1 MYHLQ
6 RNFVVWASLVL
17 ASAMSFST
25 MTQASEIYFSEYAEP
40 VTPTNP
46 FYQRYIEIY
55 NGSDAQ
61 INLDDYAVI
70 TCKDQCANAVKYNL
84 LIRLDNRTLST
95 ERYIPAGGTYV
106 ITPMQGTKRNT
117 AIDDAAAAR
126 GFKNN
131 NLIITGN
138 DPLAL
143 VKKEDTWS
151 NDTQNWKNQ
160 QIHYTVLDVIGTPQT
175 GQSVFTGV
183 CGVNTL
189 ANITLVRKEGKQ
201 GTNSWATSKGTSA
214 SDCHWDVKPGNDF
227 SNVGTHSPGGSGDTI
242 APVIT
247 LTGDQIVEVAL
258 NGSYSDAGAT
268 ASDDTD
274 GTITGSIT
282 TVGSTPDT
290 SVPGTYAVTY
300 DVDDAAGNS
309 ASQVVRT
316 VIVSPWN
323 FDSVAH
329 GWIAANGATSA
340 TGTGAITVTIPT
352 TKGYGGSATNN
363 YPNFRLNTDA
373 NINPKAGKYVAVTMK
388 NKSPNAK
395 LALGAFTDDNAI
407 NGNGFATALSSVP
420 VSQTEFKTVYFDM
433 KTANASAKWNMTTG
447 AVVTGL
453 QMRVQFAGGTNG
465 AKAGDIEISKVVV
478 SPTNT
483 DTVAPTLSN
492 ISMVSN
498 NSDTS
503 KAKIGDTV
511 TVTFTAD
518 EPINPVVTFKSGGA
532 AVQYGVVALT
542 NSDSSKWP
550 VIKTG
555 ETWEAS
561 YTVNGADTDG
571 AITYSIDYKDTKTGT
586 ANVGTTKTGGGVSA
600 DASVPTITT
609 SSIVS
614 AVNNGVTAL
623 GSVSANET
631 VTWSI
636 PASGVSISSAGVVT
650 LDSAAN
656 YQVATSHSFTINAT
670 DSIGNVTSTGAL
682 SVSVVDAT
690 APTITSGV
698 VSSVNDGDTALGSMS
713 SNEAVTWSITGS
725 GVSISSSGA
734 VTLDSAANAG
744 SATSHSFTVTATDGS
759 GNATTTGTL
768 SVPVVDTT
776 APVIS
781 LVGNAV
787 VSLELGTAY
796 SDAGAT
802 ATDTK
807 DGTVTSSITT
817 VSDVDVNTV
826 GTYTVTYNVA
836 DVAGNTAT
844 QVTRTVNVG
853 SDTTIPVISLV
864 GSASVDVERA
874 NAYSDLG
881 ATATDNVD
889 GTITSNIVT
898 VNGVDVTT
906 SGTYTV
912 TYDVN
917 DAAGNAATQVTRV
930 VTVADTTPPG
940 LTVANL
946 NLNVADGAT
955 ALGNVSADESVT
967 WSVTGS
973 GVSISSSGSV
983 TLDSPADYL
992 VRTSYSFEITAT
1004 DAYGNFRRI
1013 PVIVVVDDITAPLFD
1028 YSGLVTSINDGGTAL
1043 GSVSSN
1049 EPVTWSISGSGV
1061 SISSEGTI
1069 TLDSPANY
1077 VEAQSHQYRVSATDK
1092 QGGAGRI
1099 GYDFI
1104 VEVIDITAP
1113 TFDYSGLLGTIYEG
1127 TTALGSMSANEPV
1140 NWTISGSGV
1149 SISSSGVVTLDSPAS
1164 YEVATFHKYR
1174 VSATDKQGGA
1184 GRTGYLWTAAVEPSA
1199 ITLVIPDDRVVKAVG
1214 YLTGVNLDP
1223 EGIAGATDGDGNA
1236 IDIVADQTG
1245 PFQSGNYDIEW
1256 SATSAGGTVSATQ
1269 SLKIHP
1275 LVNLA
1280 TAIKTT
1286 EGDSLDIEVLLSG
1299 QAADYPVTVPFAVSG
1314 TAVEGEDYSVGSTG
1328 SVTITEGTMASVSLS
1343 ITADDV
1349 AESEESV
1356 VITLGEATNAALG
1369 LSREQ
1374 VITILEENLPPQ
1386 VALQVSQD
1394 GVVGSS
1400 IAQDA
1405 GTAMINPEVDD
1416 ANATDT
1422 YTVDWTNAQ
1431 LMLPEASVVIV
1442 DGEGAGFPYEML
1454 EFDPADLTT
1463 GVYVASVDVSDG
1475 VNSVSAAVSINILA
1489 QAPVLSEETDS
1500 DGDGISDADEGAGD
1514 SDGDGIP
1521 DYEDNINVAYVA
1533 YVANT
1538 LASSTGVIQSEP
1550 GTTLML
1556 GGIALGLG
1564 NNNVMVTESEI
1575 AATENVAED
1584 QGYDYIADLIDFA
1597 VTGAE
1602 FGHSYSLVVPLTVA
1616 LPEGAVYRKY
1626 SAPGGWVDFIENATN
1641 GLSSTM
1647 AVEGICPELGSDVY
1661 IPGLTAGDDC
1671 LQLLIEDGGPNDAD
1685 GVANGT
1691 LVDSS
1696 SIAIKYIGTPSDSSE
1711 INLSSAQ
1718 LTANGS
1724 ASTTVTVTVL
1734 DAEGVGLE
1742 HMSVSASVAVSGV
1755 GVGTF
1760 VEQGSGVYTATLT
1773 AGNTAGSAAVV
1784 AVIDNGEASV
1794 TVSSDPIT
1802 LKAVTPPSS
1811 GGGGG
1816 CTVATDGS
1824 ADASLLLL
1832 LIMAG
1837 LLLARRRYQLR

>member
-6 RNFVVWASLVL
+6 RNFVVWASLIL
-17 ASAMSFST
+17 AFSMSASSVS
-25 MTQASEIYFSEYAEP
+25 QATEIYFSEYSEP
-40 VTPTNP
+40 NNSAAGVHFND
-46 FYQRYIEIY
+46 RYVEIY
-55 NGSDAQ
+55 NGSASQIDLENYAFVSCLNNCNGTNYKIVTLFTNNTNFPDTVVASGGVFTVRHSQDANIQ
-61 INLDDYAVI
+61 AAIKTAADGKSSNLNYNGNDVFALVRQEAGF
-70 TCKDQCANAVKYNL
+70 TNANAKL
-84 LIRLDNRTLST
+84 LNNVTVMDVLGAPSN
-95 ERYIPAGGTYV
+95 PATF
-106 ITPMQGTKRNT
+106 
-117 AIDDAAAAR
+117 DAVCGEAR
-126 GFKNN
+126 GLENVT
-131 NLIITGN
+131 LI
-138 DPLAL
+138 
-143 VKKEDTWS
+143 KK
-151 NDTQNWKNQ
+151 
-160 QIHYTVLDVIGTPQT
+160 P
-175 GQSVFTGV
+175 
-183 CGVNTL
+183 
-189 ANITLVRKEGKQ
+189 GKQ
-201 GTNSWATSKGTSA
+201 GNTDWNDSRGTNATDCDWVVKAANDLTDIGQHTPSAA
-214 SDCHWDVKPGNDF
+214 SD
-227 SNVGTHSPGGSGDTI
+227 ST

-247 LTGDQIVEVAL
+247 LTGNQIVEVAL
-258 NGSYSDAGAT
+258 NASYSDAGAT

-274 GTITGSIT
+274 GTITGDIVTGNS
-282 TVGSTPDT
+282 VDT
-290 SVPGTYAVTY
+290 AVAGTYAVTY
-300 DVDDAAGNS
+300 NVNDAASN
-309 ASQVVRT
+309 AAVQVVRT
-316 VIVSPWN
+316 VIVDPWN
-323 FDSVAH
+323 FNGSKQGWTGSGGVSVAA
-329 GWIAANGATSA
+329 GTTYATL
-340 TGTGAITVTIPT
+340 TFVGPG
-352 TKGYGGSATNN
+352 KN
-363 YPNFRLNTDA
+363 YPNFDSSASANVNTA
-373 NINPKAGKYVAVTMK
+373 AGRYVAVTLK
-388 NKSPNAK
+388 NNSLNTKYAMAVMDGSSPK
-395 LALGAFTDDNAI
+395 W
-407 NGNGFATALSSVP
+407 ATTLT
-420 VSQTEFKTVYFDM
+420 SQTTLDSDFKTVYFDM
-433 KTANASAKWNMTTG
+433 QTAVAAANWTGTRQKLRFRASKVDGSVGVAAGTIFIDKI
-447 AVVTGL
+447 AVVP
-453 QMRVQFAGGTNG
+453 V
-465 AKAGDIEISKVVV
+465 K
-478 SPTNT
+478 
-483 DTVAPTLSN
+483 DTTAPTLSA
-492 ISMVSN
+492 VSIASSN
-498 NSDTS
+498 ASSTV
-503 KAKIGDTV
+503 AGVGDVV
-511 TVTFTAD
+511 TLTMTAN
-518 EPINPVVTFKSGGA
+518 ESIKTPVVTFKSGGA
-532 AVQYGVVALT
+532 AV
-542 NSDSSKWP
+542 SDSS
-550 VIKTG
+550 VTYTHTSG
-555 ETWEAS
+555 DTWTAA
-561 YTVNGADTDG
+561 YTVESGDTAG
-571 AITYSIDYKDTKTGT
+571 SVSYSIAFNDTRGNSGT
-586 ANVGTTKTGGGVSA
+586 AVTSGSGSVSM
-600 DASVPTITT
+600 DASPTITK
-609 SSIVS
+609 SIVS
-614 AVNNGVTAL
+614 AVNDGVTAL

-636 PASGVSISSAGVVT
+636 SGSGVSISSSGVVT

-670 DSIGNVTSTGAL
+670 DSIGNDTSTGAL

-690 APTITSGV
+690 APTITSGI

-992 VRTSYSFEITAT
+992 VKTSYSFEITAT

-1028 YSGLVTSINDGGTAL
+1028 YSGLVTSIDDGGTAL
-1043 GSVSSN
+1043 GSVSAN

>member
-1 MYHLQ
+1 MHHLQ

-17 ASAMSFST
+17 AFSMSASSV
-25 MTQASEIYFSEYAEP
+25 TQATEIYFSEYSEP
-40 VTPTNP
+40 NNSAAGVHFND
-46 FYQRYIEIY
+46 RYVEIY
-55 NGSDAQ
+55 NGSASQIDLENYAFVSCLNNCNGTNYKIVTLFTNNTNFPDTVVASGGVFTVRHSQDANIQ
-61 INLDDYAVI
+61 AAIKTAADGKSSNLNYNGNDVFALVRQEAGF
-70 TCKDQCANAVKYNL
+70 TNANAKL
-84 LIRLDNRTLST
+84 LNNVTVMDVLGAPSN
-95 ERYIPAGGTYV
+95 PATF
-106 ITPMQGTKRNT
+106 
-117 AIDDAAAAR
+117 DAVCGEAR
-126 GFKNN
+126 GLENVT
-131 NLIITGN
+131 LI
-138 DPLAL
+138 
-143 VKKEDTWS
+143 KK
-151 NDTQNWKNQ
+151 
-160 QIHYTVLDVIGTPQT
+160 P
-175 GQSVFTGV
+175 
-183 CGVNTL
+183 
-189 ANITLVRKEGKQ
+189 GKQ
-201 GTNSWATSKGTSA
+201 GNTDWNDSRGTNATDCDWVVKAANDLTDIGQHTPSAA
-214 SDCHWDVKPGNDF
+214 SD
-227 SNVGTHSPGGSGDTI
+227 ST

-247 LTGDQIVEVAL
+247 LTGNQIVEVAL
-258 NGSYSDAGAT
+258 NASYSDAGAT

-274 GTITGSIT
+274 GTITSDIVTGNS
-282 TVGSTPDT
+282 VDT
-290 SVPGTYAVTY
+290 AVAGTYAVTY
-300 DVDDAAGNS
+300 NVNDAASN
-309 ASQVVRT
+309 AAVQVVRT
-316 VIVSPWN
+316 VIVDPWN
-323 FDSVAH
+323 FNGSKQGWTGSGGVSVAA
-329 GWIAANGATSA
+329 GTTYATL
-340 TGTGAITVTIPT
+340 TFVGPG
-352 TKGYGGSATNN
+352 KN
-363 YPNFRLNTDA
+363 YPNFDSSASANVNTA
-373 NINPKAGKYVAVTMK
+373 AGRYVAVTLK
-388 NKSPNAK
+388 NNSLNTKYAMAVMVGSSPK
-395 LALGAFTDDNAI
+395 W
-407 NGNGFATALSSVP
+407 ATTLT
-420 VSQTEFKTVYFDM
+420 SQTNEDSDFKTVYFDM
-433 KTANASAKWNMTTG
+433 QTAVAAANWTG
-447 AVVTGL
+447 TRQKLRFRA
-453 QMRVQFAGGTNG
+453 
-465 AKAGDIEISKVVV
+465 SKVDGSVGVAAGTIFIDKIVV
-478 SPTNT
+478 VPVK
-483 DTVAPTLSN
+483 DTTAPTLSV
-492 ISMVSN
+492 VSIASSN
-498 NSDTS
+498 ASSTV
-503 KAKIGDTV
+503 AGVGDVV
-511 TVTFTAD
+511 TLTMTAN
-518 EPINPVVTFKSGGA
+518 ESIKTPVVTFKSGGA
-532 AVQYGVVALT
+532 AV
-542 NSDSSKWP
+542 SDSS
-550 VIKTG
+550 VTYTHTSG
-555 ETWEAS
+555 DTWTAA
-561 YTVNGADTDG
+561 YTVESGDTAG
-571 AITYSIDYKDTKTGT
+571 SVSYSIAFNDTRGNSGT
-586 ANVGTTKTGGGVSA
+586 AVTSGSGSVSM
-600 DASVPTITT
+600 DASPTITK
-609 SSIVS
+609 SIVS
-614 AVNNGVTAL
+614 AVNDGVTAL

-636 PASGVSISSAGVVT
+636 SGSGVSISSSGVVT

-881 ATATDNVD
+881 ATATDNSD
-889 GTITSNIVT
+889 GTITSSIVT

-930 VTVADTTPPG
+930 VTVADTTSPG

-1784 AVIDNGEASV
+1784 AVIDNGEVSV

-1802 LKAVTPPSS
+1802 LKAVAVVTPPSS
-1811 GGGGG
+1811 GGG

>member
-1 MYHLQ
+1 MHHLQ

-17 ASAMSFST
+17 AFSMSASSV
-25 MTQASEIYFSEYAEP
+25 TQATEIYFSEYSEP
-40 VTPTNP
+40 NNSAAGVHFND
-46 FYQRYIEIY
+46 RYVEIY
-55 NGSDAQ
+55 NGSASQIDLENYAFVSCLNNCNGTNYKIVTLFTNNTNFPDTVVASGGVFTVRHGQDANIQ
-61 INLDDYAVI
+61 AAIKTAADGKSSNLNYNGNDVFALVRQEAGF
-70 TCKDQCANAVKYNL
+70 TNANAKL
-84 LIRLDNRTLST
+84 LNNVTVMDVLGAPSN
-95 ERYIPAGGTYV
+95 PATF
-106 ITPMQGTKRNT
+106 
-117 AIDDAAAAR
+117 DAVCGEAR
-126 GFKNN
+126 GLENVT
-131 NLIITGN
+131 LI
-138 DPLAL
+138 
-143 VKKEDTWS
+143 KK
-151 NDTQNWKNQ
+151 
-160 QIHYTVLDVIGTPQT
+160 P
-175 GQSVFTGV
+175 
-183 CGVNTL
+183 
-189 ANITLVRKEGKQ
+189 GKQ
-201 GTNSWATSKGTSA
+201 GNTDWNDSRGTNATDCDWVVKAANDLTDIGQHTPSAA
-214 SDCHWDVKPGNDF
+214 SD
-227 SNVGTHSPGGSGDTI
+227 ST

-247 LTGDQIVEVAL
+247 LTGNQIVEVAL
-258 NGSYSDAGAT
+258 NASYSDAGAT

-274 GTITGSIT
+274 GTITGDIVT
-282 TVGSTPDT
+282 GNAVDT
-290 SVPGTYAVTY
+290 AVAGTYAVTY
-300 DVDDAAGNS
+300 NVNDAASN
-309 ASQVVRT
+309 AAVQVVRT
-316 VIVSPWN
+316 VIVDPWN
-323 FDSVAH
+323 FNGSKQGWTGSGGVSVAA
-329 GWIAANGATSA
+329 GTTYATL
-340 TGTGAITVTIPT
+340 TFVGPG
-352 TKGYGGSATNN
+352 KN
-363 YPNFRLNTDA
+363 YPNFDSSASANVNTA
-373 NINPKAGKYVAVTMK
+373 AGRYVAVTLK
-388 NKSPNAK
+388 NNSLNTKYAMAVMVGSSPK
-395 LALGAFTDDNAI
+395 W
-407 NGNGFATALSSVP
+407 ATTLT
-420 VSQTEFKTVYFDM
+420 SQTNEDSDFKTVYFDM
-433 KTANASAKWNMTTG
+433 QTAVAAANWTG
-447 AVVTGL
+447 TRQKLRFRA
-453 QMRVQFAGGTNG
+453 
-465 AKAGDIEISKVVV
+465 SKVDGSVGVAAGTIFIDKIVV
-478 SPTNT
+478 VPVK
-483 DTVAPTLSN
+483 DTTAPTLSV
-492 ISMVSN
+492 VSIASSN
-498 NSDTS
+498 ASSTV
-503 KAKIGDTV
+503 AGVGDVV
-511 TVTFTAD
+511 TLTMTAN
-518 EPINPVVTFKSGGA
+518 ESIKTPVVTFKSGGA
-532 AVQYGVVALT
+532 AV
-542 NSDSSKWP
+542 SDSS
-550 VIKTG
+550 VTYTHTSG
-555 ETWEAS
+555 DTWTAA
-561 YTVNGADTDG
+561 YTVESGDTAG
-571 AITYSIDYKDTKTGT
+571 SVSYSIAFNDTRGNSGT
-586 ANVGTTKTGGGVSA
+586 AVTSGSGSVSM
-600 DASVPTITT
+600 DASPTITK
-609 SSIVS
+609 SIVS
-614 AVNNGVTAL
+614 AVNDGVTAL

-636 PASGVSISSAGVVT
+636 SGSGVSISSSGVVT

-670 DSIGNVTSTGAL
+670 DSIGNDTSTGAL

-889 GTITSNIVT
+889 GTITSSIVT

-930 VTVADTTPPG
+930 VTVADTTSPG

-955 ALGNVSADESVT
+955 ALGNVSADESVI
-967 WSVTGS
+967 WSVTGT

-1043 GSVSSN
+1043 GSVSAN

-1174 VSATDKQGGA
+1174 VSATDQQGGA
-1184 GRTGYLWTAAVEPSA
+1184 GRTGYFWTAAVEPST

-1374 VITILEENLPPQ
+1374 VITILEENLPPR

-1422 YTVDWTNAQ
+1422 YTVDWTNA
-1431 LMLPEASVVIV
+1431 LLTLPEASVVVV
-1442 DGEGAGFPYEML
+1442 DGDGVGFPYEML

-1521 DYEDNINVAYVA
+1521 DYEDNINVA

>member
-6 RNFVVWASLVL
+6 RNFVVWASLIL
-17 ASAMSFST
+17 AFSMSASSVS
-25 MTQASEIYFSEYAEP
+25 QATEIYFSEYSEP
-40 VTPTNP
+40 NNSAAGVHFND
-46 FYQRYIEIY
+46 RYVEIY
-55 NGSDAQ
+55 NGSASQIDLENYAFVSCLNNCNGTNYKIVTLFTNNTNFPDTVVASGGVFTVRHSQDANIQ
-61 INLDDYAVI
+61 AAIKTAADGKSSNLNYNGNDVFALVRQEAGF
-70 TCKDQCANAVKYNL
+70 TNANAKL
-84 LIRLDNRTLST
+84 LNNVTVMDVLGAPSN
-95 ERYIPAGGTYV
+95 PATF
-106 ITPMQGTKRNT
+106 
-117 AIDDAAAAR
+117 DAVCGEAR
-126 GFKNN
+126 GLENVT
-131 NLIITGN
+131 LI
-138 DPLAL
+138 
-143 VKKEDTWS
+143 KK
-151 NDTQNWKNQ
+151 
-160 QIHYTVLDVIGTPQT
+160 P
-175 GQSVFTGV
+175 
-183 CGVNTL
+183 
-189 ANITLVRKEGKQ
+189 GKQ
-201 GTNSWATSKGTSA
+201 GNTDWNDSRGTNATDCDWVVKAANDLTDIGQHTPSAA
-214 SDCHWDVKPGNDF
+214 SD
-227 SNVGTHSPGGSGDTI
+227 ST

-247 LTGDQIVEVAL
+247 LTGNQIVEVAL
-258 NGSYSDAGAT
+258 NASYSDAGAT

-274 GTITGSIT
+274 GTITGDIVT
-282 TVGSTPDT
+282 GNAVDT
-290 SVPGTYAVTY
+290 AVAGTYAVTY
-300 DVDDAAGNS
+300 NVNDAASN
-309 ASQVVRT
+309 AAVQVVRT
-316 VIVSPWN
+316 VIVDPWN
-323 FDSVAH
+323 FNGSKQGWTGSGGVSVAA
-329 GWIAANGATSA
+329 GTTYATL
-340 TGTGAITVTIPT
+340 TFVGPG
-352 TKGYGGSATNN
+352 KN
-363 YPNFRLNTDA
+363 YPNFDSSASANVNTA
-373 NINPKAGKYVAVTMK
+373 AGRYVAVTLK
-388 NKSPNAK
+388 NNSLNTKYAMAVMVGSSPK
-395 LALGAFTDDNAI
+395 W
-407 NGNGFATALSSVP
+407 ATTLT
-420 VSQTEFKTVYFDM
+420 SQTNEDSDFKTVYFDM
-433 KTANASAKWNMTTG
+433 QTAVAAANWTG
-447 AVVTGL
+447 TRQKLRFRA
-453 QMRVQFAGGTNG
+453 
-465 AKAGDIEISKVVV
+465 SKVDGSVGVAAGTIFIDKIVV
-478 SPTNT
+478 VPVK
-483 DTVAPTLSN
+483 DTTAPTLSV
-492 ISMVSN
+492 VSIASSN
-498 NSDTS
+498 ASSTV
-503 KAKIGDTV
+503 AGVGDVV
-511 TVTFTAD
+511 TLTMTAN
-518 EPINPVVTFKSGGA
+518 ESIKTPVVTFKSGGA
-532 AVQYGVVALT
+532 AV
-542 NSDSSKWP
+542 SDSS
-550 VIKTG
+550 VTYTHTSG
-555 ETWEAS
+555 DTWTAA
-561 YTVNGADTDG
+561 YTVESGDTAG
-571 AITYSIDYKDTKTGT
+571 SVSYSIAFNDTRGNSGT
-586 ANVGTTKTGGGVSA
+586 AVTSGSGSVSM
-600 DASVPTITT
+600 DASPTITK
-609 SSIVS
+609 SIVS
-614 AVNNGVTAL
+614 AVNDGVTAL

-636 PASGVSISSAGVVT
+636 SGSGVSISSSGVVT

-670 DSIGNVTSTGAL
+670 DSIGNDTSTGAL

-690 APTITSGV
+690 APTITSGI

-930 VTVADTTPPG
+930 VTVADTTSPG

-955 ALGNVSADESVT
+955 ALGNVSADESVI
-967 WSVTGS
+967 WSVTGT

-1043 GSVSSN
+1043 GSVSAN

-1174 VSATDKQGGA
+1174 VSATDQQGGA
-1184 GRTGYLWTAAVEPSA
+1184 GRTGYFWTAAVEPST

-1533 YVANT
+1533 NT

-1556 GGIALGLG
+1556 GGISLGLG

>member
-1 MYHLQ
+1 MHHLQ

-17 ASAMSFST
+17 AFSMSASSV
-25 MTQASEIYFSEYAEP
+25 TQATEIYFSEYSEP
-40 VTPTNP
+40 NNSAAGVHFND
-46 FYQRYIEIY
+46 RYVEIY
-55 NGSDAQ
+55 NGSASQIDLENYAFVSCLNNCNGTNYKIVTLFTNNTNFPDTVVASGGVFTVRHSQDANIQ
-61 INLDDYAVI
+61 AAIKTAADGKSSNLNYNGNDVFALVRQEAGF
-70 TCKDQCANAVKYNL
+70 TNANAKL
-84 LIRLDNRTLST
+84 LNNVTVMDVLGAPSN
-95 ERYIPAGGTYV
+95 PATF
-106 ITPMQGTKRNT
+106 
-117 AIDDAAAAR
+117 DAVCGEAR
-126 GFKNN
+126 GLENVT
-131 NLIITGN
+131 LI
-138 DPLAL
+138 
-143 VKKEDTWS
+143 KK
-151 NDTQNWKNQ
+151 
-160 QIHYTVLDVIGTPQT
+160 P
-175 GQSVFTGV
+175 
-183 CGVNTL
+183 
-189 ANITLVRKEGKQ
+189 GKQ
-201 GTNSWATSKGTSA
+201 GNTDWNDSRGTNATDCDWVVKAANDLTDIGQHTPSAA
-214 SDCHWDVKPGNDF
+214 SD
-227 SNVGTHSPGGSGDTI
+227 ST

-247 LTGDQIVEVAL
+247 LTGNQIVEVAL
-258 NGSYSDAGAT
+258 NASYSDAGAT

-274 GTITGSIT
+274 GTITSDIVTGNS
-282 TVGSTPDT
+282 VDT
-290 SVPGTYAVTY
+290 AVAGTYAVTY
-300 DVDDAAGNS
+300 NVNDAASN
-309 ASQVVRT
+309 AAVQVVRT
-316 VIVSPWN
+316 VIVDPWN
-323 FDSVAH
+323 FNGSKQGWTGSGGVSVAA
-329 GWIAANGATSA
+329 GTTYATL
-340 TGTGAITVTIPT
+340 TFVGPG
-352 TKGYGGSATNN
+352 KN
-363 YPNFRLNTDA
+363 YPNFDSSASANVNTA
-373 NINPKAGKYVAVTMK
+373 AGRYVAVTLK
-388 NKSPNAK
+388 NNSLNTKYAMAVMVGSSPK
-395 LALGAFTDDNAI
+395 W
-407 NGNGFATALSSVP
+407 ATTLT
-420 VSQTEFKTVYFDM
+420 SQTTLDSDFKTVYFDM
-433 KTANASAKWNMTTG
+433 QTAVAAANWTG
-447 AVVTGL
+447 TRQKLRFRA
-453 QMRVQFAGGTNG
+453 
-465 AKAGDIEISKVVV
+465 SKVDGSVGVAAGTIFIDKIVV
-478 SPTNT
+478 VPVK
-483 DTVAPTLSN
+483 DTTAPTLSV
-492 ISMVSN
+492 VSIASSN
-498 NSDTS
+498 ASSTV
-503 KAKIGDTV
+503 AGVGDVV
-511 TVTFTAD
+511 TLTMTAN
-518 EPINPVVTFKSGGA
+518 ESIKTPVVTFKSGGA
-532 AVQYGVVALT
+532 AV
-542 NSDSSKWP
+542 SDSS
-550 VIKTG
+550 VTYTHTSG
-555 ETWEAS
+555 DTWTAA
-561 YTVNGADTDG
+561 YTVESGDTAG
-571 AITYSIDYKDTKTGT
+571 SVSYSIAFNDTRGNSGT
-586 ANVGTTKTGGGVSA
+586 AVTSGSGSVSM
-600 DASVPTITT
+600 DASPTITK
-609 SSIVS
+609 SIVS
-614 AVNNGVTAL
+614 AVNDGVTAL

-636 PASGVSISSAGVVT
+636 SGSGVSISSSGVVT

-670 DSIGNVTSTGAL
+670 DSIGNDTSTGAL

-690 APTITSGV
+690 APTITSGI

-930 VTVADTTPPG
+930 VTVADTTSPG

-955 ALGNVSADESVT
+955 ALGNVSADESVI
-967 WSVTGS
+967 WSVTGT

-1028 YSGLVTSINDGGTAL
+1028 YSGLVTSIDDGGTAL
-1043 GSVSSN
+1043 GSVSAN

-1784 AVIDNGEASV
+1784 AVIDNGEVSV

-1802 LKAVTPPSS
+1802 LNAVAVVTPPSS
-1811 GGGGG
+1811 GGG

>member
-1 MYHLQ
+1 MD
-6 RNFVVWASLVL
+6 VL
-17 ASAMSFST
+17 GAPS
-25 MTQASEIYFSEYAEP
+25 
-40 VTPTNP
+40 NP
-46 FYQRYIEIY
+46 ATF
-55 NGSDAQ
+55 DA
-61 INLDDYAVI
+61 V
-70 TCKDQCANAVKYNL
+70 CG
-84 LIRLDNRTLST
+84 
-95 ERYIPAGGTYV
+95 E
-106 ITPMQGTKRNT
+106 
-117 AIDDAAAAR
+117 AR
-126 GFKNN
+126 GLENVT
-131 NLIITGN
+131 LI
-138 DPLAL
+138 
-143 VKKEDTWS
+143 KK
-151 NDTQNWKNQ
+151 
-160 QIHYTVLDVIGTPQT
+160 P
-175 GQSVFTGV
+175 
-183 CGVNTL
+183 
-189 ANITLVRKEGKQ
+189 GKQ
-201 GTNSWATSKGTSA
+201 GNTDWNDSRGTNATDCDWVVKAANDLTDIGQHTPSAA
-214 SDCHWDVKPGNDF
+214 SD
-227 SNVGTHSPGGSGDTI
+227 ST

-247 LTGDQIVEVAL
+247 LTGNQIVEVAL
-258 NGSYSDAGAT
+258 NASYSDAGAT

-274 GTITGSIT
+274 GTITSDIVTGNS
-282 TVGSTPDT
+282 VDT
-290 SVPGTYAVTY
+290 AVAGTYAVTY
-300 DVDDAAGNS
+300 NVNDAASN
-309 ASQVVRT
+309 AAVQVVRT
-316 VIVSPWN
+316 VIVDPWN
-323 FDSVAH
+323 FNGSKQGWTGSGGVSVAA
-329 GWIAANGATSA
+329 GTTYATL
-340 TGTGAITVTIPT
+340 TFVGPG
-352 TKGYGGSATNN
+352 KN
-363 YPNFRLNTDA
+363 YPNFDSSASANVNTA
-373 NINPKAGKYVAVTMK
+373 AGRYVAVTLK
-388 NKSPNAK
+388 NNSLNTKYAMAVMVGSSPK
-395 LALGAFTDDNAI
+395 W
-407 NGNGFATALSSVP
+407 ATTLT
-420 VSQTEFKTVYFDM
+420 SQTNEDSDFKTVYFDM
-433 KTANASAKWNMTTG
+433 QTAVAAANWTG
-447 AVVTGL
+447 TRQKLRFRA
-453 QMRVQFAGGTNG
+453 
-465 AKAGDIEISKVVV
+465 SKVDGSVGVAAGTIFIDKIVV
-478 SPTNT
+478 VPVK
-483 DTVAPTLSN
+483 DTTAPTLSA
-492 ISMVSN
+492 VSIASSN
-498 NSDTS
+498 ASSTV
-503 KAKIGDTV
+503 AGVGDVV
-511 TVTFTAD
+511 TLTMTAN
-518 EPINPVVTFKSGGA
+518 ESIKTPAVTFKSGGA
-532 AVQYGVVALT
+532 AV
-542 NSDSSKWP
+542 SDSS
-550 VIKTG
+550 VTYTHTSG
-555 ETWEAS
+555 DTWTAA
-561 YTVNGADTDG
+561 YTVESGDTAG
-571 AITYSIDYKDTKTGT
+571 SVSYSIAFNDTRGNSGT
-586 ANVGTTKTGGGVSA
+586 AVTSGSGSVSMDASPTITKSIVSAVNDGVTALGSVSANETVTWSVTGSGVSISSSGSVTLDTPADYNTAQSHSFTITATDSDSLYVFDELGGGVSA

-614 AVNNGVTAL
+614 AVNDGVTAL

-631 VTWSI
+631 VTWSVTG
-636 PASGVSISSAGVVT
+636 SGVSISSSGSVT
-650 LDSAAN
+650 LDTPADYNTA
-656 YQVATSHSFTINAT
+656 QSHSFTITAT
-670 DSIGNVTSTGAL
+670 DSDSLYVFDELGGGVSADA
-682 SVSVVDAT
+682 SV
-690 APTITSGV
+690 PTITTSSI
-698 VSSVNDGDTALGSMS
+698 VSAVNDGVTALGSVSANETVTWSVTGSGVSIS
-713 SNEAVTWSITGS
+713 SSGSVTLDTPADYNTAQSHSFTITATDSDSLYVFDELGGGVSADASVPTITTSSIVSAVNDGVTALGSVSANETVTWSITGS

-930 VTVADTTPPG
+930 VTVADTTSPG

-967 WSVTGS
+967 WSVTGT

-1043 GSVSSN
+1043 GSVSAN

-1174 VSATDKQGGA
+1174 VSATDQQGGA

-1199 ITLVIPDDRVVKAVG
+1199 ITLVIPEDRVVNAVG

-1223 EGIAGATDGDGNA
+1223 QGIASATDGDGTA

-1245 PFQSGNYDIEW
+1245 PFQSGNHEIEW
-1256 SATSAGGTVSATQ
+1256 SATSAGRTVSATQ
-1269 SLKIHP
+1269 RLKIHP

-1280 TAIKTT
+1280 TAIRTT
-1286 EGDSLDIEVLLSG
+1286 EGDSFDIEVLLSG
-1299 QAADYPVTVPFAVSG
+1299 QAADYPLTVPFIISG
-1314 TAVEGEDYSVGSTG
+1314 TAVEGDGDGGDYTVIIAEGAG
-1328 SVTITEGTMASVSLS
+1328 LAEGDVTATIFSLS

-1356 VITLGEATNAALG
+1356 VITLGEPTNAALG
-1369 LSREQ
+1369 LNREQ

-1386 VALQVSQD
+1386 VTLQVSQA

-1400 IAQDA
+1400 IAQDG

-1422 YTVDWTNAQ
+1422 YTVDWANA
-1431 LMLPEASVVIV
+1431 LLTLPEASVVIV
-1442 DGEGAGFPYEML
+1442 DGEGAGFPYEVL

-1463 GVYVASVDVSDG
+1463 GVYLVAVDVSDG

-1489 QAPVLSEETDS
+1489 QAPVLSEATDS

-1514 SDGDGIP
+1514 SDADGIP
-1521 DYEDNINVAYVA
+1521 DYVDNINVV

-1538 LASSTGVIQSEP
+1538 LASSAGVVQSEP

-1564 NNNVMVTESEI
+1564 KNNVMVTESEI
-1575 AATENVAED
+1575 AALTDVGD
-1584 QGYDYIADLIDFA
+1584 TSYDYPEALIDFA

-1602 FGHSYSLVVPLTVA
+1602 FGHSYTLVVPLSVV

-1626 SAPGGWVDFIENATN
+1626 STLGGWANFVENATN
-1641 GLSSTM
+1641 TLSSAMT
-1647 AVEGICPELGSDVY
+1647 VEGVCPELGSDAY
-1661 IPGLTAGDDC
+1661 TLGLTAGDDC
-1671 LQLLIEDGGPNDAD
+1671 LQLLMEDGGPNDAD
-1685 GVANGT
+1685 GAVNGT
-1691 LVDSS
+1691 LVDPGG
-1696 SIAIKYIGTPSDSSE
+1696 IAIKYIGTPSDSSE
-1711 INLSSAQ
+1711 ITLSSAQ

-1724 ASTTVTVTVL
+1724 ASATVTVTVL
-1734 DAEGVGLE
+1734 DAQGVGLE
-1742 HMSVSASVAVSGV
+1742 HMSVSASVAISGA

-1784 AVIDNGEASV
+1784 AVIDNGEVSV

-1802 LKAVTPPSS
+1802 LNAVAVVTPPSS
-1811 GGGGG
+1811 GGVGWLYR
-1816 CTVATDGS
+1816 C
-1824 ADASLLLL
+1824 
-1832 LIMAG
+1832 
-1837 LLLARRRYQLR
+1837 Y

>member
-40 VTPTNP
+40 VTPTKP

-55 NGSDAQ
+55 NGSDVQ

-106 ITPMQGTKRNT
+106 ITPMQGTNRNT

-131 NLIITGN
+131 NLVITGN

-160 QIHYTVLDVIGTPQT
+160 IKHYTVLDVIGTPQT
-175 GQSVFTGV
+175 GTSDFTGV
-183 CGVNTL
+183 CGVSTL

-214 SDCHWDVKPGNDF
+214 SDCHWDVKAGNDF

-329 GWIAANGATSA
+329 GWIAKNGATSA

-363 YPNFRLNTDA
+363 YPDFRLNTDA

-395 LALGAFTDDNAI
+395 LALGAFTGGNAI

-420 VSQTEFKTVYFDM
+420 VSQTEFKTVYFNM

-542 NSDSSKWP
+542 NSDSTKWP

-614 AVNNGVTAL
+614 AVNDGVTAL

-636 PASGVSISSAGVVT
+636 SGSGVSISSAGVVT

-768 SVPVVDTT
+768 SVSVVDTT
-776 APVIS
+776 GPII
-781 LVGNAV
+781 
-787 VSLELGTAY
+787 T
-796 SDAGAT
+796 
-802 ATDTK
+802 
-807 DGTVTSSITT
+807 TSSI
-817 VSDVDVNTV
+817 VS
-826 GTYTVTYNVA
+826 
-836 DVAGNTAT
+836 
-844 QVTRTVNVG
+844 
-853 SDTTIPVISLV
+853 S
-864 GSASVDVERA
+864 
-874 NAYSDLG
+874 
-881 ATATDNVD
+881 
-889 GTITSNIVT
+889 
-898 VNGVDVTT
+898 
-906 SGTYTV
+906 
-912 TYDVN
+912 VN
-917 DAAGNAATQVTRV
+917 DGV
-930 VTVADTTPPG
+930 
-940 LTVANL
+940 
-946 NLNVADGAT
+946 T
-955 ALGNVSADESVT
+955 ALGSMSSNEAVT
-967 WSVTGS
+967 WSITGS
-973 GVSISSSGSV
+973 GVSISSSGAV
-983 TLDSPADYL
+983 TLDSAANAGSA
-992 VRTSYSFEITAT
+992 TSHSFTVTAT
-1004 DAYGNFRRI
+1004 DGSGNATTTGTLS
-1013 PVIVVVDDITAPLFD
+1013 VSVVDTTGPIIT
-1028 YSGLVTSINDGGTAL
+1028 TSSIVSSVNDGVTAL
-1043 GSVSSN
+1043 GSVSAN
-1049 EPVTWSISGSGV
+1049 ETVTWSISGSGV
-1061 SISSEGTI
+1061 SISSCRCCY
-1069 TLDSPANY
+1069 L
-1077 VEAQSHQYRVSATDK
+1077 R
-1092 QGGAGRI
+1092 
-1099 GYDFI
+1099 F
-1104 VEVIDITAP
+1104 
-1113 TFDYSGLLGTIYEG
+1113 SGE
-1127 TTALGSMSANEPV
+1127 
-1140 NWTISGSGV
+1140 
-1149 SISSSGVVTLDSPAS
+1149 
-1164 YEVATFHKYR
+1164 
-1174 VSATDKQGGA
+1174 
-1184 GRTGYLWTAAVEPSA
+1184 
-1199 ITLVIPDDRVVKAVG
+1199 
-1214 YLTGVNLDP
+1214 
-1223 EGIAGATDGDGNA
+1223 
-1236 IDIVADQTG
+1236 
-1245 PFQSGNYDIEW
+1245 
-1256 SATSAGGTVSATQ
+1256 
-1269 SLKIHP
+1269 
-1275 LVNLA
+1275 
-1280 TAIKTT
+1280 
-1286 EGDSLDIEVLLSG
+1286 
-1299 QAADYPVTVPFAVSG
+1299 
-1314 TAVEGEDYSVGSTG
+1314 
-1328 SVTITEGTMASVSLS
+1328 
-1343 ITADDV
+1343 
-1349 AESEESV
+1349 
-1356 VITLGEATNAALG
+1356 
-1369 LSREQ
+1369 
-1374 VITILEENLPPQ
+1374 
-1386 VALQVSQD
+1386 
-1394 GVVGSS
+1394 
-1400 IAQDA
+1400 
-1405 GTAMINPEVDD
+1405 
-1416 ANATDT
+1416 
-1422 YTVDWTNAQ
+1422 
-1431 LMLPEASVVIV
+1431 
-1442 DGEGAGFPYEML
+1442 
-1454 EFDPADLTT
+1454 
-1463 GVYVASVDVSDG
+1463 
-1475 VNSVSAAVSINILA
+1475 
-1489 QAPVLSEETDS
+1489 
-1500 DGDGISDADEGAGD
+1500 
-1514 SDGDGIP
+1514 
-1521 DYEDNINVAYVA
+1521 
-1533 YVANT
+1533 
-1538 LASSTGVIQSEP
+1538 
-1550 GTTLML
+1550 
-1556 GGIALGLG
+1556 
-1564 NNNVMVTESEI
+1564 
-1575 AATENVAED
+1575 
-1584 QGYDYIADLIDFA
+1584 
-1597 VTGAE
+1597 
-1602 FGHSYSLVVPLTVA
+1602 
-1616 LPEGAVYRKY
+1616 
-1626 SAPGGWVDFIENATN
+1626 
-1641 GLSSTM
+1641 LSS
-1647 AVEGICPELGSDVY
+1647 CYLS
-1661 IPGLTAGDDC
+1661 
-1671 LQLLIEDGGPNDAD
+1671 QL
-1685 GVANGT
+1685 
-1691 LVDSS
+1691 
-1696 SIAIKYIGTPSDSSE
+1696 YH
-1711 INLSSAQ
+1711 Q
-1718 LTANGS
+1718 
-1724 ASTTVTVTVL
+1724 
-1734 DAEGVGLE
+1734 
-1742 HMSVSASVAVSGV
+1742 
-1755 GVGTF
+1755 
-1760 VEQGSGVYTATLT
+1760 
-1773 AGNTAGSAAVV
+1773 
-1784 AVIDNGEASV
+1784 
-1794 TVSSDPIT
+1794 
-1802 LKAVTPPSS
+1802 
-1811 GGGGG
+1811 
-1816 CTVATDGS
+1816 
-1824 ADASLLLL
+1824 
-1832 LIMAG
+1832 
-1837 LLLARRRYQLR
+1837 RY